1 MAYENLII
9 GAGAGFIGSL
19 LYAGSGVWSN
29 WADSPDKFKFA
40 LEKIAPTVVAGV
52 AFGVI
57 VASGIVPPDMLPDL
71 AQYLGLAGGAAIIQR
86 LSSGA
91 NSFYKNKVA
100 KVPDKKEGET
110 QK

>member
-40 LEKIAPTVVAGV
+40 LEKIAPTVVARCV
-52 AFGVI
+52 
-57 VASGIVPPDMLPDL
+57 
-71 AQYLGLAGGAAIIQR
+71 
-86 LSSGA
+86 
-91 NSFYKNKVA
+91 
-100 KVPDKKEGET
+100 
-110 QK
+110 